1 MLPGA
6 AVIEMARAAVERA
19 AYAVPDGRKGMYLK
33 DLIWMR
39 PVVHKG
45 TDVEVHISLIL
56 KENEDIE
63 FTIYSLSE
71 GPGENGFYT
80 VKAPRYQE
88 R

>member
-1 MLPGA
+1 
-6 AVIEMARAAVERA
+6 MARAAVERA

-33 DLIWMR
+33 DIIWMR
-39 PVVHKG
+39 PVIHKG

-71 GPGENGFYT
+71 EPGENGFYT
-80 VKAPRYQE
+80 VKAPRYRE